1 MTASLPDADRR
12 SVVETVTEF
21 ANREIR
27 PRVHEYD
34 AAEET
39 PLDLIGR
46 MAELGFLGG
55 VLPEE
60 YGGAGLDYRT
70 FCDVVI
76 ALATVD
82 QNLAGF
88 ATFPSGLIGSSILLY
103 GTEEQKQRW
112 LVPLARGETFGAA
125 GVTEPRS
132 GSDVAGTETTYR
144 RDASGFVINGAKAWI
159 TNAGIGSFVLVF
171 ATRDRS
177 LGRQGISA
185 FIVPTDTPGLEF
197 NPYKN
202 KLAFRA
208 YSTGEVAL
216 SDVRVPGD
224 ALLGAEGQG
233 FRVAMS
239 AVERGR
245 LGVALRGVGLTL
257 GCLEACKEYANER
270 VVFDQ
275 PISKFQLV
283 QSKIT
288 DMVVGAETARL
299 LVYKLAAELEAGR
312 RARQLACMTK
322 MYATDVAQ
330 RSANDAVQIHGA
342 YGTSPEY
349 AVSRHYRDAK
359 ALQIVEGSNDLHR
372 ALVAEIEL
380 GLRSTGEAAAPAR
393 PNGAAA

>member
-1 MTASLPDADRR
+1 MTVSQTDSDRR
-12 SVVETVTEF
+12 SVVEMVAGF
-21 ANREIR
+21 ADREIR

-39 PLDLIGR
+39 PMDLVAR
-46 MAELGFLGG
+46 MAELGLMGG

-70 FCDVVI
+70 FCDLVI

-82 QNLAGF
+82 QNLAAF
-88 ATFPSGLIGSSILLY
+88 ATFPSGLVGASILRY

-112 LVPLARGETFGAA
+112 LAPLARGEQFGAA

-144 RDASGFVINGAKAWI
+144 RDGSDFVINGAKAWI
-159 TNAGIGSFVLVF
+159 TNVGIASFVLVF
-171 ATRDRS
+171 ASSDRS

-185 FIVPTDTPGLEF
+185 FIVPTDAPGVEF
-197 NPYKN
+197 HPYKN
-202 KLAFRA
+202 KLGFRVF
-208 YSTGEVAL
+208 STGEVAL
-216 SDVRVPGD
+216 ADVRVPAG
-224 ALLGAEGQG
+224 ALLGEEGQG

-245 LGVALRGVGLTL
+245 LGVALRGVGVTL

-270 VVFDQ
+270 IVFDQ
-275 PISKFQLV
+275 PISKFQIV

-288 DMVVGAETARL
+288 EMVVGAETSRL
-299 LVYKLAAELEAGR
+299 LVYQLADELEAGR
-312 RARQLACMTK
+312 RARQLACMAK

-359 ALQIVEGSNDLHR
+359 VLQIVEGSNDLHR

-380 GLRSTGEAAAPAR
+380 GLRSAG
-393 PNGAAA
+393 